1 MSTSEGSRNIVTDGL
16 VYYVDAANP
25 RSYISGST
33 IWNDLTLRGRNG
45 VLNGAPSYNSSNGG
59 CIVFDGTDDF
69 VSLPSVINTGQNF
82 SVFAWIYPGNINVRN
97 AIFGNGYPFSTSRG
111 WLFSTAT
118 GYSFGST
125 PYTDTFFIS
134 IGNDNA
140 FATANNNSIVRNR
153 WNLVGATVT
162 NGGQS
167 LKLYVNGVETS
178 YSTLIQTSINI
189 SYITNESSVGR
200 RFSTNTELFR
210 GRIAQT
216 SIYDRVLTPTEILQ
230 NYNATRSRFRI

>member
-1 MSTSEGSRNIVTDGL
+1 MSFNYSPKIVTDGL
-16 VYYVDAANP
+16 VLYLDAANT

-33 IWNDLTLRGRNG
+33 IWNDLTRRGRNG
-45 VLNGAPSYNSSNGG
+45 ALNGAPSYNSSNGG
-59 CIVFDGTDDF
+59 SIVFDGTDDF
-69 VSLPSVINTGQNF
+69 ASLPSVINTGQNF
-82 SVFAWIYPGNINVRN
+82 SVFAWINPGNINIRN
-97 AIFGNGYPFSTSRG
+97 AIFGNGYPFATSRG

-118 GYSFGST
+118 GYSVGGLSF
-125 PYTDTFFIS
+125 TDTFFIS
-134 IGNDNA
+134 IGADNA
-140 FATANNNSIVRNR
+140 GATANNNSIVRNK

-167 LKLYVNGVETS
+167 IKLYVNGVETS
-178 YSTLIQTSINI
+178 YVFLNQTPISI

-210 GRIAQT
+210 GGIAQT

-230 NYNATRSRFRI
+230 NYNTTKSRFNLL